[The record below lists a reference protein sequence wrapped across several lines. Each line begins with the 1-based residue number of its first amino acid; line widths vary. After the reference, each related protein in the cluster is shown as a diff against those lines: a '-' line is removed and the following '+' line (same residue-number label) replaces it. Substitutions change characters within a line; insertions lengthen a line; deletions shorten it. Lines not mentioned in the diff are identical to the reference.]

1 MGFITNLFLLSSSL
15 TPPFVISTIGRDL
28 IAIPG
33 IGMKRKSFAHELHEF
48 ARKRNWQLVFS
59 GFADKNNCPF
69 FD

>member
-1 MGFITNLFLLSSSL
+1 MHEKEIGSWFSLASPIKTTAGF
-15 TPPFVISTIGRDL
+15 L
-28 IAIPG
+28 IKKR

-59 GFADKNNCPF
+59 GFADKNNSRF